1 MYARAISILVAVLV
15 VSCDPGFTKGSAT
28 TTPISVST
36 APPSA
41 NVPPGGSQPF
51 VAQVSGTTFS
61 SVTWS
66 IQEGAPGGGVTSAG
80 VYTAPGTAGVF
91 HVVATSAADPTKSG
105 SSTVTVNIGV
115 TVSPSGAP
123 LDVCGTQ
130 TFTATVVGTTN
141 TAVNWS
147 VQEGA
152 SGGTIDS
159 TGLYTAPSTP
169 GTYHVVATSQADSTA
184 TGTATVTVSQHIL
197 SVQVLPAT
205 ISLAPGGTT
214 TFTAKVTNTCGTVTA
229 TRVLRPDEL
238 ERMRITAAG
247 R

>member
-1 MYARAISILVAVLV
+1 MYARAISILVVLLV
-15 VSCDPGFTKGSAT
+15 AACDSGFTKGSAT

-51 VAQVSGTTFS
+51 VAQVSGTTFT
-61 SVTWS
+61 SVDWS
-66 IQEGAPGGGVTSAG
+66 IQEGAPGGGITSAG
-80 VYTAPGTAGVF
+80 VYTAPASAGVF
-91 HVVATSAADPTKSG
+91 HVVATSVADPTKSG
-105 SSTVTVNIGV
+105 SSTVTVSVGV

-123 LDVCGTQ
+123 VDVCGTQ

-141 TAVNWS
+141 TAVTWS

-152 SGGTIDS
+152 SGGTI
-159 TGLYTAPSTP
+159 TAAGVYTAPSTP
-169 GTYHVVATSQADSTA
+169 GTYHVVATSQADATA
-184 TGTATVTVSQHIL
+184 SGTATVTVSQHIL

-205 ISLAPGGTT
+205 ITLGPGGTT
-214 TFTAKVTNTCGTVTA
+214 TFTAKVTNTCGTFTA
-229 TRVLRPDEL
+229 SRVFRPDEL
-238 ERMRITAAG
+238 ARMRTTAAG